1 MALRHL
7 LLLIYLAVAV
17 LSLTGLL
24 FRDLSTADGLFLGL
38 PAGLAW
44 VTGWAALTPFV
55 MWAYMSTEPE
65 GSDAEGSDA
74 EGSDAEGSN
83 AEDPNATDSNA
94 TDGGERA

>member
-24 FRDLSTADGLFLGL
+24 FRDLSTADGLVLGL

-55 MWAYMSTEPE
+55 MWAYMRTEPE
-65 GSDAEGSDA
+65 DADA
-74 EGSDAEGSN
+74 A
-83 AEDPNATDSNA
+83 
-94 TDGGERA
+94 DGGGES

>member
-7 LLLIYLAVAV
+7 LLLIYLFVAV

-24 FRDLSTADGLFLGL
+24 FRDISTADGLVLGL

-55 MWAYMSTEPE
+55 MWAYMRTEPE
-65 GSDAEGSDA
+65 DADVA
-74 EGSDAEGSN
+74 
-83 AEDPNATDSNA
+83 
-94 TDGGERA
+94 DGGGES

>member
-55 MWAYMSTEPE
+55 M
-65 GSDAEGSDA
+65 
-74 EGSDAEGSN
+74 
-83 AEDPNATDSNA
+83 
-94 TDGGERA
+94 